1 MKKIYVLTKYNFEDY
16 SIIGVY
22 ENLKEAEEEK
32 ARLLE
37 LQKDVIAHKQYG
49 ITITECVLN

>member
-1 MKKIYVLTKYNFEDY
+1 MKKIYVLTKCNFEDY

-22 ENLKEAEEEK
+22 EDLKEAEEQK
-32 ARLLE
+32 IRLLE
-37 LQKDVIAHKQYG
+37 LQKDVVAHKQYS

>member
-1 MKKIYVLTKYNFEDY
+1 MKKIYVLTKCNFENY

-22 ENLKEAEEEK
+22 EDLKEAEEERI
-32 ARLLE
+32 RLLE
-37 LQKDVIAHKQYG
+37 LQKDVVAHKQYS